1 MLVTR
6 NDDYIILKFVLSG
19 TILCLLYAM
28 ATQIPFW
35 GDIYFFTEILS
46 IVEIF
51 SGRLTKINNLSV
63 IQQFF
68 KFESCQ
74 MSIWPFHKQFS
85 FTTKQEEYSPPNC
98 LFDINPV
105 TFKKYKKLS
114 SCLQVDLASV
124 EAPWADNKH
133 LERFKFEWIEK
144 IMPNLCIKL
153 TNTTEK

>member
-1 MLVTR
+1 
-6 NDDYIILKFVLSG
+6 
-19 TILCLLYAM
+19 
-28 ATQIPFW
+28 
-35 GDIYFFTEILS
+35 
-46 IVEIF
+46 
-51 SGRLTKINNLSV
+51 
-63 IQQFF
+63 
-68 KFESCQ
+68 

-114 SCLQVDLASV
+114 SWLQVDLASV

-144 IMPNLCIKL
+144 NHAQSLDKINKYNRKIIIV
-153 TNTTEK
+153 TNVFVYITFRWRARSTFADVHKCQN